1 MIPRIF
7 LRLPWC
13 VRTRYHPTQRDAC
26 SDLQPFWLEGLFG
39 SGQPPLL
46 CEKAKT
52 TRDLPGCRTDTAS
65 TPDHKR
71 PCSTDIASIPGFLET
86 LRFYA
91 THGFYFTQGLYDTPA
106 FMIPRIFLCL
116 LWCLRTRSKDAT
128 YTTATSDGPRTPRKG
143 PRCHHDATRRLKML
157 LRADAAAHRRADDV
171 PRHRP
176 SVRPP
181 AAHGKGGEHSC

>member
-1 MIPRIF
+1 MRI
-7 LRLPWC
+7 
-13 VRTRYHPTQRDAC
+13 RYHPTQRDA
-26 SDLQPFWLEGLFG
+26 
-39 SGQPPLL
+39 
-46 CEKAKT
+46 
-52 TRDLPGCRTDTAS
+52 
-65 TPDHKR
+65 
-71 PCSTDIASIPGFLET
+71 ET

-91 THGFYFTQGLYDTPA
+91 THGFYFTQGLYDIPA

-128 YTTATSDGPRTPRKG
+128 YTTATSDGPKTPRKG

-181 AAHGKGGEHSC
+181 AAHGPKVSCARPFSLPFLNMSHCNLVFCLFWVSMSANLEADPNS